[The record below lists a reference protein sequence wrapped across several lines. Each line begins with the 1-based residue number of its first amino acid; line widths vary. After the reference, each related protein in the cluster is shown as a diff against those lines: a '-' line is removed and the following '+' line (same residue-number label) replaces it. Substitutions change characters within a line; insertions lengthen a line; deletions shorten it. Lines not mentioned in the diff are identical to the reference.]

1 MAVMAHRR
9 GADGP
14 FRAADLT
21 PGQAALLGSAV
32 LAILLPEIVS
42 WLDLD
47 LAAVQP
53 HLIASFRLIGAALF
67 LVAGVLNLS
76 RGKLEGSGASVR
88 LGAALVILGGVALS
102 LPVLVTSLA
111 PVAEQGSLEPM
122 VRFVGVTT
130 AVGLLVISLQTDVG
144 NLDTAYTARL
154 TRRLLVAVMTGVC
167 LAGVLA
173 TVVTLP
179 PTLGTGPW
187 LERGVGVWL
196 AACWFATAAL
206 AVRRAHTVAWAQR
219 MWPVLLT
226 LGCALVMRVSGSYG
240 APELLIGSAL
250 LVMVAGAVTFHDALD
265 GIHSALHSAHEVAVV
280 ASSQFEQASRG
291 LADQVEWRSAL
302 RHEAV
307 NSIAGIRAALDLI
320 STPHQHA
327 PTIGLLEA
335 TITEVGHLEH
345 LVLREQSLTPV
356 PFKVADVVD
365 STVTARRAMGLQ
377 VHVVPGAE
385 EAEGI
390 PDDLATV
397 LHNLLINA
405 HLHGGGDTVQVSSA
419 RVGDF
424 VEIEVSDRG
433 PGVPR
438 QARSRIFEPGV
449 RASAAP
455 GTGLGLHI
463 SRTLLREQGGD
474 LVLRETG
481 TGASFVARVPAQRS
495 LSTR

>member
-1 MAVMAHRR
+1 
-9 GADGP
+9 
-14 FRAADLT
+14 
-21 PGQAALLGSAV
+21 
-32 LAILLPEIVS
+32 
-42 WLDLD
+42 
-47 LAAVQP
+47 
-53 HLIASFRLIGAALF
+53 
-67 LVAGVLNLS
+67 
-76 RGKLEGSGASVR
+76 
-88 LGAALVILGGVALS
+88 
-102 LPVLVTSLA
+102 
-111 PVAEQGSLEPM
+111 
-122 VRFVGVTT
+122 
-130 AVGLLVISLQTDVG
+130 
-144 NLDTAYTARL
+144 
-154 TRRLLVAVMTGVC
+154 
-167 LAGVLA
+167 
-173 TVVTLP
+173 
-179 PTLGTGPW
+179 
-187 LERGVGVWL
+187 
-196 AACWFATAAL
+196 
-206 AVRRAHTVAWAQR
+206 
-219 MWPVLLT
+219 
-226 LGCALVMRVSGSYG
+226 MRVGGSYG
-240 APELLIGSAL
+240 SPELLIGSAL

-265 GIHSALHSAHEVAVV
+265 GIRSAMQSAHEVAVV

-291 LADQVEWRSAL
+291 SGRAGGVAL
-302 RHEAV
+302 GAASRGRELDRRHP
-307 NSIAGIRAALDLI
+307 GRARPDLDP
-320 STPHQHA
+320 SPA
-327 PTIGLLEA
+327 RPTLGLLEA

-356 PFKVADVVD
+356 SFKVADVVD

-377 VHVVPGAE
+377 VHVVPGEE

-481 TGASFVARVPAQRS
+481 AGASFVARVPAQRS

>member
-9 GADGP
+9 GATGLFP
-14 FRAADLT
+14 APGLT
-21 PGQAALLGSAV
+21 PGQASLVVAG
-32 LAILLPEIVS
+32 
-42 WLDLD
+42 
-47 LAAVQP
+47 LAAVLLPGVVAWLEIDLTPLQP
-53 HLIASFRLIGAALF
+53 QLIASFRLIGAALF

-76 RGKLEGSGASVR
+76 RGKLDGSGASVR
-88 LGAALVILGGVALS
+88 LGAALVVLGGVALS

-111 PVAEQGSLEPM
+111 PVAEQGALEPM

-130 AVGLLVISLQTDVG
+130 AVGLLVISLHTDLG
-144 NLDTAYTARL
+144 NLDSAYSARL
-154 TRRLLVAVMTGVC
+154 TRRLLVAVMAGVC
-167 LAGVLA
+167 LAGL
-173 TVVTLP
+173 VVSMVPLP
-179 PTLGTGPW
+179 SSVGAGPW

-196 AACWFATAAL
+196 AGCWFVTAAL
-206 AVRRAHTVAWAQR
+206 AVRRAHTVVWAQR

-226 LGCALVMRVSGSYG
+226 LGVALVLRVAGSYG
-240 APELLIGSAL
+240 SPGLLIGSAL
-250 LVMVAGAVTFHDALD
+250 LVLAAGAVTFHDALE
-265 GIHSALHSAHEVAVV
+265 GIRSTMQSAHEVAVV

-291 LADQVEWRSAL
+291 LAEQVEWRSAL

-320 STPHQHA
+320 SSPRQHTP
-327 PTIGLLEA
+327 TLGLLEA

-356 PFKVADVVD
+356 SFNVADVVD

-377 VHVVPGAE
+377 VHVVPGEE

-481 TGASFVARVPAQRS
+481 SGAAFVARVPAQRS

>member
-1 MAVMAHRR
+1 MPASGRR
-9 GADGP
+9 WWSSA
-14 FRAADLT
+14 
-21 PGQAALLGSAV
+21 GSH
-32 LAILLPEIVS
+32 S
-42 WLDLD
+42 
-47 LAAVQP
+47 
-53 HLIASFRLIGAALF
+53 
-67 LVAGVLNLS
+67 
-76 RGKLEGSGASVR
+76 
-88 LGAALVILGGVALS
+88 S

-111 PVAEQGSLEPM
+111 PVAEQGALEPL

-130 AVGLLVISLQTDVG
+130 AVGVLVISLQVDLG
-144 NLDTAYTARL
+144 NLDTTYAARM
-154 TRRLLVAVMTGVC
+154 TRRLLAATVTGVC
-167 LAGVLA
+167 LAGLLAVL
-173 TVVTLP
+173 VSLP
-179 PTLGTGPW
+179 PSVGSGPW

-196 AACWFATAAL
+196 AVCWFATATL
-206 AVRRAHTVAWAQR
+206 AFRRAHAVVWAQR

-226 LGCALVMRVSGSYG
+226 LGFALVMRVGGSYD

-265 GIHSALHSAHEVAVV
+265 GIHTALHSAHEVAVV

-291 LADQVEWRSAL
+291 LAEQVEWRSAL

-320 STPHQHA
+320 SSPRQHS
-327 PTIGLLEA
+327 PTLGLLEA

-356 PFKVADVVD
+356 PFNVADVVD
-365 STVTARRAMGLQ
+365 STVTARRAMGLE
-377 VHVVPGAE
+377 VHVVPGEE

-474 LVLRETG
+474 LLLKETG
-481 TGASFVARVPAQRS
+481 TGAAFVARVPAQRS
-495 LSTR
+495 LSSR